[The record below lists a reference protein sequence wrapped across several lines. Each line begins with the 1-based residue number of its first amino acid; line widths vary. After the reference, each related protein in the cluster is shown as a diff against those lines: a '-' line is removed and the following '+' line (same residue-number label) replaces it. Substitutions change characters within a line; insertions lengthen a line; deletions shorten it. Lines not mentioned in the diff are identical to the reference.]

1 MVRHHPASSAP
12 LSHRNGRMSSPLRVA
27 MLTGLLVVA
36 SACGKKNAG
45 GNTAE
50 NDAETPETSA
60 STAVDLQERPQTLE
74 MLRARYARR
83 GTTVRQQS
91 TYNLAPRNIRNF
103 PMEDYAGDCLDI
115 VALSSGEDIDLALFG
130 PDGQLI
136 ARDDT
141 PDAYPLIINAC
152 LPEEGIGTLVVR
164 SRAASATRAS
174 LMILSLPQADR
185 TSGTSDEASGER
197 TRLRRLVEESGFPAM
212 QPFSG
217 VQSWTLYENER
228 VTFPMLLRAGNC
240 YAIAARSLDESL
252 VDLDITIENQSG
264 ERMALEAATDARP
277 VLAPWCP
284 EGTDIYHIGFRAYE
298 GGGSFAWQVMERSA
312 NERTFEL
319 PAPSAEGPDAG
330 DSAQP

>member
-1 MVRHHPASSAP
+1 MVRYPPASPAP
-12 LSHRNGRMSSPLRVA
+12 RSHRASPAASRLRAVL
-27 MLTGLLVVA
+27 LTTLLTVLG
-36 SACGKKNAG
+36 ACDKADSEG
-45 GNTAE
+45 GTATNEAETAE
-50 NDAETPETSA
+50 TTA
-60 STAVDLQERPQTLE
+60 SDSMALQERPQTLE
-74 MLRARYARR
+74 SLRTRYARQ
-83 GTTVRQQS
+83 GTTIRQQS
-91 TYNLAPRNIRNF
+91 NYNLPPRNVRNF
-103 PMEDYAGDCLDI
+103 PMGDYAGDCLDI
-115 VALSSGEDIDLALFG
+115 IALSSGEDIDLALFG

-141 PDAYPLIINAC
+141 PDAFPLLINAC
-152 LPEEGIGTLVVR
+152 LPAQGVGTLVVR

-174 LMILSLPQADR
+174 LMILSLPEADS
-185 TSGTSDEASGER
+185 TNGEVPGER
-197 TRLRRLVEESGFPAM
+197 TRLRRQIEESGFPAM

-240 YAIAARSLDESL
+240 YAIAAQALDASLR
-252 VDLDITIENQSG
+252 DLDLTIENQSG

-298 GGGSFAWQVMERSA
+298 GGGSFVWQVMERSA
-312 NERTFEL
+312 DERVFT
-319 PAPSAEGPDAG
+319 APPPEGEGPDAG